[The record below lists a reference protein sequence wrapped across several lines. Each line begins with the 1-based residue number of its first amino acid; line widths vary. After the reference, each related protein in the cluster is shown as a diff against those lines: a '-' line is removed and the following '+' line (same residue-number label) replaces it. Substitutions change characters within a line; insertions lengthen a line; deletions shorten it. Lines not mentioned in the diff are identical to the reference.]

1 MAKSL
6 RKYAWKKK
14 TTAAI
19 GIGTLIVFI
28 ALVLTAAIASAVI
41 LRTAYSLKD
50 KAENAGTNAVADVSG
65 GIKVLDIT
73 GDRGNPITA
82 NIVQVKFMLTVWAAD
97 SNGVDIAKL
106 RVHWKGPTKEVVLN
120 LRPASW
126 NTASSTEFGAEEEP
140 IKTPTRSPDWDPGA
154 IPPTF
159 FLINGNIIHLVIDL
173 TALSGINDPLGPD
186 DRASVYFEPAIGL
199 VVEETFT
206 TPNSYGLGEFI
217 DLTMQ

>member
-14 TTAAI
+14 TSAAI

-50 KAENAGTNAVADVSG
+50 KAENAGTNAVADVAG
-65 GIKVLDIT
+65 GVKVLDIT
-73 GDRGNPITA
+73 GDRGNPPGGTIGT
-82 NIVQVKFMLTVWAAD
+82 VKFMLTVWAAD

-106 RVHWKGPTKEVVLN
+106 RVHWKGPTKEIVLVLDPVLGYATAGP
-120 LRPASW
+120 LR
-126 NTASSTEFGAEEEP
+126 FGAEEVP
-140 IKTPTRSPDWDPGA
+140 VKNPRTTDWDPA
-154 IPPTF
+154 QSHF
-159 FLINGNIIHLVIDL
+159 FLINGNIIYLLIDL
-173 TALSGINDPLGPD
+173 TALNGINDPLSPGSP
-186 DRASVYFEPAIGL
+186 ASVYFEPAVGL

-206 TPNSYGLGEFI
+206 TPTSYGLGQFI